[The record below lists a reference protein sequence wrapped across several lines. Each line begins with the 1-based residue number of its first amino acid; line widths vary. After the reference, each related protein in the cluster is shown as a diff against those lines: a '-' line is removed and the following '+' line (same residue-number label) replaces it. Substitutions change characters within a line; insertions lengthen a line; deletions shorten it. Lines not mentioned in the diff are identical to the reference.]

1 MRRMLPLVLL
11 VALSAAPLA
20 GCGET
25 ASPSS
30 SPSTRHVSAADVS
43 PWPFSVREGTL
54 RCGLDGVTFQPDG
67 GAIYAVNGRAKGS
80 GKYQELTVTDPL
92 WLDDTTSEVKLDPP
106 LKVSVSNL
114 IHEGL
119 RLCNK

>member
-25 ASPSS
+25 ASPS
-30 SPSTRHVSAADVS
+30 PSTRHVSAADIT

-54 RCGLDGVTFQPDG
+54 RCGLNGVTFQPDG
-67 GAIYAVNGRAKGS
+67 GVIYAVNGRAKGS
-80 GKYQELTVTDPL
+80 GKYQELTAADPL
-92 WLDDTTSEVKLDPP
+92 WLNDTSTGVDLNPP
-106 LKVSVSNL
+106 LKVSVGAV
-114 IHEGL
+114 IDAGL
-119 RLCNK
+119 KLCS